1 MGAGVIVAA
10 LAAIA
15 GGLWLVGSP
24 GQARR
29 VRLDERR
36 VTDLQSIATNVDVYW
51 SRQRTLPETL
61 EVVAATS
68 AGRPTPVDP
77 VSAQP
82 YEYRVL
88 GTNEY
93 ELCATFDTESQPGRS
108 DDSPAFGADVPPGRY
123 GDRPA
128 FWRHGAGRQ
137 CYRLT
142 PRPIRR

>member
-1 MGAGVIVAA
+1 MSAAGRVIGAGVVVAA

-36 VTDLQSIATNVDVYW
+36 VADLQSIATNVDVYW
-51 SRQRTLPETL
+51 SRQGTLPETL
-61 EVVAATS
+61 AAVSASS

-82 YEYRVL
+82 YEYRVID
-88 GTNEY
+88 TRDY
-93 ELCATFDTESQPGRS
+93 ELCATFDVESQPGRFG
-108 DDSPAFGADVPPGRY
+108 DSPV
-123 GDRPA
+123 
-128 FWRHGAGRQ
+128 FWRHGPGRQ

-142 PRPIRR
+142 PKSVRR